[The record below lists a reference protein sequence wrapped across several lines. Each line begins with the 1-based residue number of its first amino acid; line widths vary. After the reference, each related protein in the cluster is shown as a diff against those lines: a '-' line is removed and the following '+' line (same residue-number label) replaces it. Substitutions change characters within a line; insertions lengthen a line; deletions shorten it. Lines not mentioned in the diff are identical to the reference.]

1 MLQNFLKNFPPEFE
15 KTITDLYDTILKRS
29 LMRAYENLE
38 DEKKAMMAKIFN
50 SENDT
55 EKKDFLDNYL
65 GDLND
70 IMLEE
75 TEKLLL
81 EIKK

>member
-38 DEKKAMMAKIFN
+38 DEKKAMMAKTFN
-50 SENDT
+50 SENDA
-55 EKKDFLDNYL
+55 EKKDFLENYL

>member
-15 KTITDLYDTILKRS
+15 KTITDLYDIILKRS

-38 DEKKAMMAKIFN
+38 EEKKAMMAKIFN
-50 SENDT
+50 SENDA
-55 EKKDFLDNYL
+55 EKKDFLENYL

-70 IMLEE
+70 IMFEE